1 MYVLILL
8 FMLIPISNAVS
19 EEAFDINKLEINEA
33 KYTRCIDLL
42 EFNPDSIV
50 IEEYNYP
57 TMRYMDSCVV
67 TVDTTT
73 NTETALFYNSDGV
86 LIEKNV
92 YHRIKHFP
100 FDIYITD
107 LEEKFEFKNKNNSNY
122 IKNYFDYTYC
132 LKYYQ
137 DSNLFEDME
146 FDFKN
151 KKATIFR
158 YYPDGTLSYKM
169 EMINGKKDTRIAFD
183 KEGNEIEKESYDEIL
198 NKSIACLYSKLEYP
212 EKMRMTAIESSFKII
227 LVLDESGF
235 PIKMIFPED
244 VLNPFIVP
252 VVKAIY
258 STYFMPIAEGVKTYI
273 TIPIVFRLN

>member
-1 MYVLILL
+1 
-8 FMLIPISNAVS
+8 MLIPISNAVS

-100 FDIYITD
+100 FDVYITD
-107 LEEKFEFKNKNNSNY
+107 IKVKFEYKNKNNSNY
-122 IKNYFDYTYC
+122 INNYFDYSHR

-137 DSNLFEDME
+137 DSKLFEDLE

-151 KKATIFR
+151 KKAYILR

-169 EMINGKKDTRIAFD
+169 EMIKGKKVTEIAYD
-183 KEGNEIEKESYDEIL
+183 KKGKEIVYESYDEIL
-198 NKSIACLYSKLEYP
+198 KKSITDLYSKLEYP
-212 EKMRMTAIESSFKII
+212 ELLRKAAIESSFEII
-227 LVLDESGF
+227 LVLDDMGF
-235 PIKMIFPED
+235 PLKMIFPED
-244 VLNPFIVP
+244 VAYLFIETVA
-252 VVKAIY
+252 KAI
-258 STYFMPIAEGVKTYI
+258 STTAFRPEAEGVTTYLV
-273 TIPIVFRLN
+273 IPLEFRLN